1 MEEEGARRKENMPRA
16 QLRSE
21 LNIRMNVYEVYLR
34 ICRGVEGGCA
44 GNFFNFCFIGVEVTS
59 SQALPLSSLFFL
71 HVCIM
76 QIHVPQSF
84 HLNLAT
90 QLKLG

>member
-1 MEEEGARRKENMPRA
+1 MEEEGARREENMPRA
-16 QLRSE
+16 QLWSE

-34 ICRGVEGGCA
+34 ICRRVEGGC
-44 GNFFNFCFIGVEVTS
+44 GELFNFCFIGVKVAS